1 MPGDMGGF
9 FGGGS
14 DMEDRMNQENI
25 TLDEDDVDDIETFVS
40 GISAAT
46 ISYTTRSA
54 VDGGDLDEAQT
65 YSIAGVK
72 DNYAAISN
80 LSLAVGDFITESDDE
95 NKEKSLRARRFY
107 CGRDL
112 WKCNRCI
119 WQCDLYR

>member
-54 VDGGDLDEAQT
+54 VDGGVVGTAGLFSSPGGRWSQT
-65 YSIAGVK
+65 S
-72 DNYAAISN
+72 
-80 LSLAVGDFITESDDE
+80 
-95 NKEKSLRARRFY
+95 
-107 CGRDL
+107 
-112 WKCNRCI
+112 
-119 WQCDLYR
+119 

>member
-46 ISYTTRSA
+46 ISYMTRST

-65 YSIAGVK
+65 YRSPESRTAMQLSV
-72 DNYAAISN
+72 ISVLQSEI
-80 LSLAVGDFITESDDE
+80 LSQNPMMRI
-95 NKEKSLRARRFY
+95 KKKSA
-107 CGRDL
+107 C
-112 WKCNRCI
+112 
-119 WQCDLYR
+119 